1 MAVLVTGGAGFIGS
15 CFVREWLTGPDAELV
30 VDLDKLTYAGC
41 LESLGPAR
49 DHPRHK
55 FAHGDICDEPL
66 VRRLFSEHKPR
77 AVIHFAAESHV
88 DRSIDGPDAFLET
101 NILGTHS
108 LLKAALVYRWR
119 ELTKWAGRRTRFAFS
134 TSNTDEVYGSAAP
147 DEFSSRN
154 DQHSASRKFPLC
166 HGDEGSGRAPGA
178 RGINTTFG
186 MPTLTTSCSNNYG
199 PYQFPGEAAA
209 AHDSQQRSA
218 EGPAAAG
225 LRRAAQQIRDW
236 LHVSDHCS
244 GIRLVLDRGVP
255 GEVYNIGG
263 EGPRKNLDVVHLLC
277 DTVDRLYGP
286 LPHGP
291 SRGLIKYV
299 ADRPGHDRRY
309 AIDST
314 KIRTQLGWKAA
325 YDFPSGLEN
334 TVRWYHDSTDW
345 LAVARA
351 KYDRQRLGKG

>member
-41 LESLGPAR
+41 LESLGSAR
-49 DHPRHK
+49 NHPRHK
-55 FAHGDICDEPL
+55 FVHGDICDEPL
-66 VRRLFSEHKPR
+66 VRRLFAEHRPR

-101 NILGTHS
+101 NILGTHA
-108 LLKAALVYRWR
+108 LLKAALVYWR
-119 ELTKWAGRRTRFAFS
+119 ELTGPAKDAFRFLYV
-134 TSNTDEVYGSAAP
+134 NTDEVYGSAAP
-147 DEFSSRN
+147 DEFFSETTNIRPNSPYAATKAAAG
-154 DQHSASRKFPLC
+154 HLV
-166 HGDEGSGRAPGA
+166 RAY
-178 RGINTTFG
+178 NHTFA

-199 PYQFPGEAAA
+199 PYQFPEKLLPLMILNTL
-209 AHDSQQRSA
+209 
-218 EGPAAAG
+218 EGRPLPVYG
-225 LRRAAQQIRDW
+225 DGQQIRDW
-236 LHVSDHCS
+236 LHVSDHCT
-244 GIRLVLDRGVP
+244 GIRLVLDKGEP

-263 EGPRKNLDVVHLLC
+263 EGPRKNLDVVSGSPVRHRRSPC
-277 DTVDRLYGP
+277 TGRCRN
-286 LPHGP
+286 GP

-314 KIRTQLGWKAA
+314 KIRTHLGWKAA

>member
-15 CFVREWLTGPDAELV
+15 CFVREWLAGPDPELV

-55 FAHGDICDEPL
+55 FVHGDICDEPL
-66 VRRLFSEHKPR
+66 LRRLFAEHRPR

-101 NILGTHS
+101 NILGTHA
-108 LLKAALVYRWR
+108 LLKAALVHWR
-119 ELTKWAGRRTRFAFS
+119 ELAGPTKPAFRFLYV
-134 TSNTDEVYGSAAP
+134 NTDEVYGSAAP
-147 DEFSSRN
+147 DEFFSETTNIRPNSPYAATKAAAGHLVRAY
-154 DQHSASRKFPLC
+154 QH
-166 HGDEGSGRAPGA
+166 
-178 RGINTTFG
+178 TFG
-186 MPTLTTSCSNNYG
+186 LPTLTTSCSNNYG
-199 PYQFPGEAAA
+199 PYQFPEKLLPLMILNTL
-209 AHDSQQRSA
+209 
-218 EGPAAAG
+218 EGQPLPVYG
-225 LRRAAQQIRDW
+225 DGQQIRDW
-236 LHVSDHCS
+236 LHVADHCS
-244 GIRLVLDRGVP
+244 GIKLVLDKGEP

-299 ADRPGHDRRY
+299 TDRPGHDRRY

-314 KIRTQLGWKAA
+314 KIRTQLGWKAT